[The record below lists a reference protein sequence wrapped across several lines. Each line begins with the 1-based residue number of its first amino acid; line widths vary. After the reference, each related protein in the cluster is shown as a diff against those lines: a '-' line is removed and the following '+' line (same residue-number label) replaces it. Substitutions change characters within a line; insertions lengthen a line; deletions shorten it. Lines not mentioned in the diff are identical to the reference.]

1 MIERIEDVCDE
12 RLRFYSKFTD
22 AQLMN
27 YPEGS
32 SGMFIAE
39 SRLVIERAMKAGAR
53 PVSLFVEDRWFE
65 PSIDLVDAIEAIDP
79 ATPILRVTR
88 AQMQEIT
95 GYQVTRGPLA
105 VFMRPE
111 LPGLDELLRDAHRV
125 AVLEGITNFT
135 NIGAIFR
142 SAAALGMDA
151 VLITPGCHDPLY
163 KRASR
168 VSMGTVFQVPWTY
181 IPKGDWAE
189 NSMET
194 LKKLGFL
201 TAAMALSDRSVSI
214 ADPALSQEEKLAI
227 ILGTEGD
234 GLAASTIA
242 ACDYTV
248 KIPMSHGVDSLNV
261 AAASAVAF
269 WQLGMG
275 NRK

>member
-1 MIERIEDVCDE
+1 MIERIEDMNDE
-12 RLRFYSKFTD
+12 RLSFYSKFTD

-32 SGMFIAE
+32 PGMFIAE

-65 PSIDLVDAIEAIDP
+65 PSIDLVNAVEAIDASVP
-79 ATPILRVTR
+79 VFRATHV
-88 AQMQEIT
+88 QMQEIT
-95 GYQVTRGPLA
+95 GYRVTRGPLA
-105 VFMRPE
+105 VFMRPK

-142 SAAALGMDA
+142 SAAALGIDA

-168 VSMGTVFQVPWTY
+168 VSMGAVFQVPWGRVDD
-181 IPKGDWAE
+181 IGE
-189 NSMET
+189 LHER
-194 LKKLGFL
+194 GFV
-201 TAAMALSDRSVSI
+201 TAALALEDDAIAVDDSSLKQIERLALVLGSEGYGLDR
-214 ADPALSQEEKLAI
+214 
-227 ILGTEGD
+227 T
-234 GLAASTIA
+234 TID
-242 ACDYTV
+242 ACDMSV
-248 KIPMSHGVDSLNV
+248 IIPMEHEVDSLNV

-269 WQLGMG
+269 WELRYG
-275 NRK
+275 R